1 MSLTGREKLDKQSCL
16 WYYWKNC
23 LSGGT
28 IMDRQWKQRIP
39 VLCAA
44 LGAVMLVICS
54 AVCMKLEQ
62 GGWLDRT
69 GVALVLVIF
78 AVVSLALL
86 WLEGFRRDTLM
97 VMLLPI
103 GAAMLARALCMDY
116 MSGDYDIFLSHWY
129 DFFQVNNGFAAFSY
143 SVGNYNVPYLYF
155 IAIISYFKVPDL
167 YLYKLF
173 SILFDVVL
181 AWGCLRLTRSLIRER
196 KRSGAP
202 LVAFGVAL
210 FLPTVVLNGAY
221 WAQCDVI
228 YGALCIHAA
237 VFLLEGRNK
246 TSVALMA
253 VAFSFKLQAVFILP
267 LWGVL
272 WLAKK
277 VKFGELWVFPLVYFA
292 TIVPALLMGKPLK
305 DILSIY
311 LGQMSSGSY
320 LVLNAPAV
328 YQFVPRYIR
337 QGLADGTIEGSGL
350 AAALGVAAAG
360 LLVLALLALG
370 FLLRDRLDRET
381 AMAAA
386 VVLCIGVPFLLPYM
400 HERYFFL
407 GDVFT
412 LCWASADRRR
422 VPVAVL
428 VEGASLASYIVYF
441 RAKYNFVLTLGRVQF
456 GMFFETL
463 MMLAALLMAVW
474 ALINEAK
481 KSRGGIA
488 I

>member
-1 MSLTGREKLDKQSCL
+1 
-16 WYYWKNC
+16 
-23 LSGGT
+23 
-28 IMDRQWKQRIP
+28 MDQRWKQP
-39 VLCAA
+39 VPMLCAA
-44 LGAVMLVICS
+44 LGVVMLAISS
-54 AVCMKLEQ
+54 AVCMQLEQ
-62 GGWLDRT
+62 GSLSDRIC
-69 GVALVLVIF
+69 VAAVLVLF
-78 AVVSLALL
+78 AVMSLALL
-86 WLEGFRRDTLM
+86 RLEGFRRDTLL
-97 VMLLPI
+97 VMLLPV

-116 MSGDYDIFLSHWY
+116 MSGDYDSFLSRWY
-129 DFFQVNNGFAAFSY
+129 DFFQINSGFEAFSY

-155 IAIISYFKVPDL
+155 IAAISYLKTPDL

-181 AWGCLRLTRSLIRER
+181 AWGCLRLTRSLIREQQ
-196 KRSGAP
+196 RSGAP
-202 LVAFGVAL
+202 LIAFGAAL

-228 YGALCIHAA
+228 YSGLCIHAA
-237 VFLLEGRNK
+237 ALLLEGRNK

-272 WLAKK
+272 WLARK
-277 VKFGELWVFPLVYFA
+277 VKFRELWVFPLVYFA

-311 LGQMSSGSY
+311 LGQMESGTY

-337 QGLADGTIEGSGL
+337 QGLADGAIEGSGL
-350 AAALGVAAAG
+350 AAALGVAAAA
-360 LLVLALLALG
+360 LLVLVLLALG

-412 LCWASADRRR
+412 LCWACADRRR
-422 VPVAVL
+422 LPVAVM

-441 RAKYNFVLTLGRVQF
+441 RKKYNFVLTLGAVQF

-463 MMLAALLMAVW
+463 VMLAALIIAVW
-474 ALINEAK
+474 ALAKEVK
-481 KSRGGIA
+481 KSGGGIA

>member
-1 MSLTGREKLDKQSCL
+1 
-16 WYYWKNC
+16 
-23 LSGGT
+23 
-28 IMDRQWKQRIP
+28 MDQQWKQRMP

-44 LGAVMLVICS
+44 LGAVMLAICS
-54 AVCMKLEQ
+54 VVCMHLEQ
-62 GGWLDRT
+62 GGWLDRA
-69 GVALVLVIF
+69 GVALALVMFVAI
-78 AVVSLALL
+78 SLALL
-86 WLEGFRRDTLM
+86 WMEGFGRDTLL

-116 MSGDYDIFLSHWY
+116 ISGDYDTFLSRWY

-155 IAIISYFKVPDL
+155 IAVISYFKVPDL

-181 AWGCLRLTRSLIRER
+181 AWGCLRLARSLLRER
-196 KRSGAP
+196 QRSSAP
-202 LVAFGVAL
+202 LSAFGAAL
-210 FLPTVVLNGAY
+210 LLPTVVLNGAY

-237 VFLLEGRNK
+237 VFLLEKRNK

-253 VAFSFKLQAVFILP
+253 VAFSFKLQAVFVLP

-277 VKFGELWVFPLVYFA
+277 VKFWELWVFPLVYFA

-311 LGQMSSGSY
+311 LGQMGSGTY
-320 LVLNAPAV
+320 LVLNAPSV
-328 YQFVPRYIR
+328 YQFVPRYVR
-337 QGLADGTIEGSGL
+337 QGMVDGVIQGSGP

-360 LLVLALLALG
+360 LLVLALLVLG
-370 FLLRDRLDRET
+370 FLLRERLDRET

-412 LCWASADRRR
+412 LCWACADRRR

-428 VEGASLASYIVYF
+428 VEGASLASYLVYF
-441 RAKYNFVLTLGRVQF
+441 RKKYNYVLTLGRAQF

-463 MMLAALLMAVW
+463 VMLAALILAVW
-474 ALINEAK
+474 ALTEEIK
-481 KSRGGIA
+481 KSRRGIA